1 VTRNDERP
9 SPEIDDLARAWA
21 EADAADASDASD
33 AADASDAS
41 DASNTDEGVPGPERI
56 WNAAAGTASA
66 EEIRELALQ
75 AATDPRVAIAW
86 RLARELGAGSEELD
100 PALAPQAQIDR
111 SPPAG
116 LARGGIRRGI
126 WRPWPVAAA
135 LAAALLVVVG
145 LRFLAPVGPSPEP
158 GWREGETSE
167 LLVPEGGDGAVR
179 PRADFAL
186 RWRGVV
192 EPSTRYTLRITTGD
206 LRLVYEAFDLESP
219 EATVPEEA
227 LAPWPAGTTLYWQVE
242 ARMPDGRRVSSPS
255 VRVVLAD

>member
-1 VTRNDERP
+1 VTPNDERP

-21 EADAADASDASD
+21 EADAADT
-33 AADASDAS
+33 ADAVAEPD
-41 DASNTDEGVPGPERI
+41 RI

-116 LARGGIRRGI
+116 RARGGIGRGI

-167 LLVPEGGDGAVR
+167 LLVLEGGDGAVR

-186 RWRGVV
+186 RWRGAV